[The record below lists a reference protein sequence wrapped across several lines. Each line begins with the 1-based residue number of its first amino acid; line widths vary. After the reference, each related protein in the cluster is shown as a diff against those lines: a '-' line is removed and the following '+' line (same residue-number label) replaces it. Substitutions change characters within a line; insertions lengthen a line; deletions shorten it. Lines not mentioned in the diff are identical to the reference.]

1 MEKVNKILLQSL
13 SFLSVD
19 EGQRSRNYS
28 SRCSWIF
35 LKSIRFQLPPPC
47 TPIFS
52 LFFYQYVPTYF
63 NLLAYLYLNIPTYLS
78 LSTYFN
84 LLTHLYLNIPTY
96 LPLSTYVSLPTYLS
110 LPMAT
115 YQCLPT
121 YINIP
126 MSTTLPASTYQPW
139 TSLVEGDE

>member
-1 MEKVNKILLQSL
+1 MMEKVNKILLQSL

-78 LSTYFN
+78 LCTYFN

-96 LPLSTYVSLPTYLS
+96 LPLSTYLPTYVYL
-110 LPMAT
+110 
-115 YQCLPT
+115 
-121 YINIP
+121 P
-126 MSTTLPASTYQPW
+126 MSTNQYLLMSIYLYPLTYLYL
-139 TSLVEGDE
+139 SLYIYKFGAGIGLV